1 MHTAYTH
8 QWRLKPSIASF
19 AMASCHSI
27 DEAYEAQKLGFRAFI
42 ALESDAFKA
51 FMNNKLK
58 GFTPCPAPLRGTTCT
73 ECKLCDGKQGPNDK
87 RSHIVIEEH

>member
-1 MHTAYTH
+1 MPTAYTH
-8 QWRLKPSIASF
+8 QWRLKPSTASF

-51 FMNNKLK
+51 FMNNKPK
-58 GFTPCPAPLRGTTCT
+58 G
-73 ECKLCDGKQGPNDK
+73 
-87 RSHIVIEEH
+87 